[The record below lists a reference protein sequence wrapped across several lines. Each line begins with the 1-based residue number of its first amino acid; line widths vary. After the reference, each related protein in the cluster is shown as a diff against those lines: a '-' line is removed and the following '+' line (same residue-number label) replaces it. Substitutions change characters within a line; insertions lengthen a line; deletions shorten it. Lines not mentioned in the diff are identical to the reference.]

1 METLREGYTET
12 VKDFTIEKEPV
23 RHFKGS
29 IVTAPSGNQYMILQ
43 ELFTKYNR
51 SGSYMTE
58 SDPYITD
65 INRLVRLG
73 TTLYEDHNAALNQ
86 IYKWEDK
93 KEQVLPNLK
102 DHNYI
107 LSLLDS
113 SAGVSSFFSYVNRL
127 IELNVIKPTIQTA
140 IYLYKT
146 LKHRYDIDFVLDN
159 IPMSFEDTIKFR
171 NYIINK
177 NPDCIRYIPAEFLV
191 KCVREK
197 VADKLFSSESIT
209 IEPEWLESPEWSD
222 NFEKETQSDLIK
234 DTEEELDKDF

>member
-1 METLREGYTET
+1 MHTLREGYTEEIKNLT
-12 VKDFTIEKEPV
+12 VEKGVDMHHHCIKRTI
-23 RHFKGS
+23 
-29 IVTAPSGNQYMILQ
+29 TAPSGNQYVIH
-43 ELFTKYNR
+43 KDA
-51 SGSYMTE
+51 S
-58 SDPYITD
+58 ITD
-65 INRLVRLG
+65 VNNFKDLG
-73 TTLYEDHNAALNQ
+73 TFKSINAALNQ
-86 IYKWEDK
+86 IYKWEDN

-113 SAGVSSFFSYVNRL
+113 SDGVSPFFSYVNKL

-140 IYLYKT
+140 IYLYET

-159 IPMSFEDTIKFR
+159 IPLYFDDAIKFR

-177 NPDCIRYIPAEFLV
+177 NPECIRYIPDEFLV

-209 IEPEWLESPEWSD
+209 IESEWLKEPDWSD
-222 NFEKETQSDLIK
+222 NFKKDAQSDL
-234 DTEEELDKDF
+234 DKDNDEDLDRDF